1 MPLALSQM
9 PRPACLAT
17 LFAVLALAVPAQDPI
32 QISLRRLEALRGSW
46 SAEWEVPGALSTDAP
61 RGSARP
67 AARQLALSEDPEL
80 RRRAIEALGKDA
92 TAPSLPELLWAL
104 GDSDPG
110 VREIATARAATL
122 APATLLQQVLDIL
135 VANDEASVHA
145 LDTALPELRDA
156 LADEFLRMF
165 RDKDLPVPLRRA
177 AAYSLGKMRVGTAAR
192 DLAAATWD
200 AEPTLAASAALALHA
215 LRDTQ
220 TVRDWAALRKH
231 SDPGIQNLAL
241 QSLAELGGREA
252 FAAIAEV
259 AYSQEGYDRQLVQQ
273 GIRALAVWPRS
284 DCVPALI
291 DVLKRNPT
299 FRVVATELLQFRTG
313 QAIGADAAA
322 WEDWYLNG
330 PAPEPEPQA
339 APPGFTVQ
347 DLLGHAQFVPPD
359 IAVSF

>member
-1 MPLALSQM
+1 MRLIAPKLLRTGLLAAL
-9 PRPACLAT
+9 LA
-17 LFAVLALAVPAQDPI
+17 FAAPAQDPV
-32 QISLRRLEALRGSW
+32 QTSLRRLEALRGTW
-46 SAEWEVPGALSTDAP
+46 SAQWEMPGALATDAP

-80 RRRAIEALGKDA
+80 RRRAIEALGKDVTA
-92 TAPSLPELLWAL
+92 TNLAELLWAL
-104 GDSDPG
+104 GDADPG
-110 VREIATARAATL
+110 VRETAAERAATL
-122 APATLLQQVLDIL
+122 APAALLQQVLDIL

-145 LDTALPELRDA
+145 LDAALPELRDA

-165 RDKDLPVPLRRA
+165 RDRDLPIPLRRA
-177 AAYSLGKMRVGTAAR
+177 AAYSLGKMRVTTAAHH
-192 DLAAATWD
+192 LAAATWD
-200 AEPTLAASAALALHA
+200 AEPTLAASSALALHA

-231 SDPGIQNLAL
+231 ADAGIQNLAI

-259 AYSQEGYDRQLVQQ
+259 AYSQEGYDSQLVEQS
-273 GIRALAVWPRS
+273 IRALAVWPRA

-291 DVLKRNPT
+291 EVLKRNPT
-299 FRVVATELLQFRTG
+299 FRKVATELLQFRTG
-313 QAIGADAAA
+313 QALPADAAA
-322 WEDWYLNG
+322 WEDWYING

-339 APPGFTVQ
+339 APAGFSAQ

-359 IAVSF
+359 LAVSF